1 MPRSPAPPGN
11 FWMPEKK
18 FLRSADRSWP
28 LPVSAVLFDLDGTLI
43 HTGPDLAR
51 AVNRMMQDLDMDTY
65 PEEKV
70 LTWVGNGA
78 VTLIHRA
85 LTGTRD
91 GQAESALYE
100 RGHASFHR
108 HYLEGVCEHS
118 EPYPDVV
125 DVLNTLRDNGYLLAC
140 VTNKPERFTCP
151 LLKELE
157 LLGYFAQVVSGDT
170 LAVKKPD
177 PLPLRHICDRFGI
190 TPRQAVLVGDSVTD
204 INAARAAAMPVICV
218 SYGYNQGLDLTKYEP
233 DAIID
238 SFRELSSLIAPLE
251 N

>member
-1 MPRSPAPPGN
+1 M
-11 FWMPEKK
+11 
-18 FLRSADRSWP
+18 
-28 LPVSAVLFDLDGTLI
+28 LFDLDGTLI

-51 AVNRMMQDLDMDTY
+51 AVNLMMRDLGMDVY

-70 LTWVGNGA
+70 LNWVGNGA

-85 LTGTRD
+85 LTGSRD
-91 GQAESALYE
+91 GRAAPELYE
-100 RGHASFHR
+100 RGHNSFHH

-125 DVLNTLRDNGYLLAC
+125 EALKDLHEKRYRLAC

-151 LLKELE
+151 LLNELE
-157 LLGYFAQVVSGDT
+157 LLSFFEEIVSGDT
-170 LAVKKPD
+170 LSVKKPD
-177 PLPLRHICDRFGI
+177 PKPLHHVCERFGL
-190 TPRQAVLVGDSVTD
+190 TPGQAVLVGDSVTD
-204 INAARAAAMPVICV
+204 IKAAQAANMPVICV
-218 SYGYNQGLDLTKYEP
+218 SYGYNQGMDLTNYGP